1 MHSLIGSPV
10 AKSRV
15 QKQIVRRRNANRI
28 IMWSELL
35 SVIHRLTFR
44 LTLFMAI
51 PLIHSRNDESY
62 QRQKIQ
68 KICRNLARFT

>member
-10 AKSRV
+10 AKPRV
-15 QKQIVRRRNANRI
+15 QKQIARRNANRI

-44 LTLFMAI
+44 LTLFTVI

-68 KICRNLARFT
+68 KIGRNPARYT

>member
-10 AKSRV
+10 AKPRV

-28 IMWSELL
+28 IMSELL

-44 LTLFMAI
+44 LTLFTAI
-51 PLIHSRNDESY
+51 PLIHSRSDESY

-68 KICRNLARFT
+68 KICRNPARYT